1 MASQLQFLPA
11 SRGTLLRLR
20 EQLELVER
28 GKNVLEM
35 RRDQLVKEVFLL
47 MDELRY
53 RAHAEHEYL
62 KAIRALDRIRSL
74 RGEHDFISKTN
85 LVKPPK
91 LQTLLESVQGVP
103 VPKVKVVEEPDF
115 SRIIDPEYRKALE
128 TLWEA
133 LHEMIEIANKEMA
146 VERLCRQLQYINR
159 VVNSLDKNLIPQ
171 LREAINRIEEKVSE
185 EEIEEFVRIKMT
197 GEK

>member
-1 MASQLQFLPA
+1 MFSQLRFLPA
-11 SRGTLLRLR
+11 SRGTLIRLR
-20 EQLELVER
+20 EQLGLVER

-35 RRDQLVKEVFLL
+35 RRDQLVKEIFLL
-47 MDELRY
+47 MDELKY
-53 RAHAEHEYL
+53 RARAEHEYL
-62 KAIRALDRIRSL
+62 RAIRSLDRIRSL

-91 LQTLLESVQGVP
+91 LRTLLESVQGVP
-103 VPKVKVVEEPDF
+103 VPKVKVVSEPDF
-115 SRIIDPEYRKALE
+115 SRIIDPEYKRAIV

-133 LHEMIEIANKEMA
+133 IREMIEIANKEMS

-159 VVNSLDKNLIPQ
+159 VVNSLDKNLIPK
-171 LREAINRIEEKVSE
+171 LREAISRIEEKVSE
-185 EEIEEFVRIKMT
+185 EEIEEFVRIKII

>member
-1 MASQLQFLPA
+1 METQLQFLPA

-20 EQLELVER
+20 ERLELVER
-28 GKNVLEM
+28 GKDVLEM

-62 KAIRALDRIRSL
+62 KAIRVLDRIRSL

-91 LQTLLESVQGVP
+91 LQVLLESVQGVP
-103 VPKVKVVEEPDF
+103 VPKVMVLEEPDF
-115 SRIIDPEYRKALE
+115 SRIVDPEYKKAIE
-128 TLWEA
+128 TLWDA

-146 VERLCRQLQYINR
+146 VERLCKQLQYINR
-159 VVNSLDKNLIPQ
+159 VVNSLDKNLIPR
-171 LREAINRIEEKVSE
+171 LKEAISRIEEKVSE
-185 EEIEEFVRIKMT
+185 EEIEEFVRIKMM

>member
-1 MASQLQFLPA
+1 
-11 SRGTLLRLR
+11 
-20 EQLELVER
+20 
-28 GKNVLEM
+28 
-35 RRDQLVKEVFLL
+35 
-47 MDELRY
+47 
-53 RAHAEHEYL
+53 
-62 KAIRALDRIRSL
+62 
-74 RGEHDFISKTN
+74 N

-91 LQTLLESVQGVP
+91 LQMLLESVQGVP

-171 LREAINRIEEKVSE
+171 LREAISRIEEKVSE
-185 EEIEEFVRIKMT
+185 EEIEEFMRLKMI